1 MGGYDFGK
9 WLPWLHLSQDSG
21 KPNVLGV
28 IRKDLALPWPGGAAP
43 GAKGRFWTLCL
54 IHRPRGPPY

>member
-9 WLPWLHLSQDSG
+9 WLPWLRLSQDSG

-43 GAKGRFWTLCL
+43 TAKV
-54 IHRPRGPPY
+54 